1 MWIHGQASAELYCE
15 IKNRLEVDAGRHQH
29 DKTHGRTEFVRTP
42 EMEKTIKDARQLM
55 LKCSHMYTEEKCL
68 QIFFGADYFW
78 NKWKLKF

>member
-1 MWIHGQASAELYCE
+1 M
-15 IKNRLEVDAGRHQH
+15 
-29 DKTHGRTEFVRTP
+29 THGRTEFVRTP

-78 NKWKLKF
+78 NK

>member
-78 NKWKLKF
+78 NKW